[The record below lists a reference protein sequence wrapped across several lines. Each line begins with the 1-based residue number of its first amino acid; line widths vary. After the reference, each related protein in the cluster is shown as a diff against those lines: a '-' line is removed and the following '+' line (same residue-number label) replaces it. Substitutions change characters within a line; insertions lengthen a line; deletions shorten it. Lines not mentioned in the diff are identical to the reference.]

1 MALNQTPDQ
10 KVHEGEVLGSVKRTI
25 SAVDGFG
32 ALSQLVTAAQE
43 CIEIHA
49 VEQTKRA
56 RLHTY
61 ATTEIQRIKS
71 AESLL
76 KGYFE
81 QSFAERRSNFDA
93 LFSRLDQALEQDN
106 TQAISDVLRGIVDIA
121 QTSPLADLGDL
132 SQIRAAL
139 DDPDQVWDL

>member
-1 MALNQTPDQ
+1 MAPNKPDQ
-10 KVHEGEVLGSVKRTI
+10 RVYEGEVLGSRKHTI
-25 SAVDGFG
+25 SPVDGFA
-32 ALSQLVTAAQE
+32 ALSQLVTVVQE

-61 ATTEIQRIKS
+61 ATAEIQRIKS
-71 AESLL
+71 AESIV

-81 QSFAERRSNFDA
+81 QSFAERRATFDG
-93 LFSRLDQALEQDN
+93 LFARLDQALEQEN
-106 TQAISDVLRGIVDIA
+106 SQVITEVLRGIVDIA
-121 QTSPLADLGDL
+121 KTSPLADLGDL
-132 SQIRAAL
+132 AQVRAAL

>member
-1 MALNQTPDQ
+1 MAPNKSDR
-10 KVHEGEVLGSVKRTI
+10 KVYEGEVLGSAKRTI
-25 SAVDGFG
+25 SAVDGFA
-32 ALSQLVTAAQE
+32 ALSQLVTVVQE

-61 ATTEIQRIKS
+61 ATAEIQRIKS
-71 AESLL
+71 AESIV

-81 QSFAERRSNFDA
+81 QSFAERRATFDA
-93 LFSRLDQALEQDN
+93 LFVRLNQALEQEN
-106 TQAISDVLRGIVDIA
+106 SQVISEVLRGIVDIA
-121 QTSPLADLGDL
+121 KTSPLADLGDL
-132 SQIRAAL
+132 AQIRAAL

>member
-1 MALNQTPDQ
+1 VAPKKPDQ
-10 KVHEGEVLGSVKRTI
+10 KIYEGDVLGTVRRAI
-25 SAVDGFG
+25 SAADGFT

-61 ATTEIQRIKS
+61 AAAEVQRIKS
-71 AESLL
+71 AESIV

-81 QSFAERRSNFDA
+81 QAFAERRATFDA
-93 LFSRLDQALEQDN
+93 LFTRLDQALEQDN
-106 TQAISDVLRGIVDIA
+106 AQAISDVLRGIVDIA
-121 QTSPLADLGDL
+121 KASPLADLGDL
-132 SQIRAAL
+132 GQIRAAL
-139 DDPDQVWDL
+139 DDPDQVWEL

>member
-1 MALNQTPDQ
+1 MTSNKSDQ
-10 KVHEGEVLGSVKRTI
+10 RVYEGEVLGSVKRTI
-25 SAVDGFG
+25 SAVDGFA
-32 ALSQLVTAAQE
+32 ALSQLVTVAQE

-61 ATTEIQRIKS
+61 ATAEIQRIKS
-71 AESLL
+71 AESIV

-81 QSFAERRSNFDA
+81 ESFAERRTTFDA
-93 LFSRLDQALEQDN
+93 LFSRLDQALEQEN
-106 TQAISDVLRGIVDIA
+106 SQVISEVLRGIVDIA
-121 QTSPLADLGDL
+121 KTSPLADLGDL
-132 SQIRAAL
+132 GQIRDAL